1 MDVMSLAT
9 TRISCFSQQLTKT
22 AQRMRERARWK
33 EHDHNL
39 TQPFKHDHNLTQP
52 FKHDHNLTQP
62 FKHDHKLTQSF
73 KHDHNLTQPFKHDH
87 NLTQPFKHDHN
98 LTQPTCFKIRTTTSS
113 TNTQLMLKFFF
124 FNQTITNEKL
134 KVAAL
139 VRNYIINTHINFT
152 SKFVESI
159 NCINP

>member
-33 EHDHNL
+33 E
-39 TQPFKHDHNLTQP
+39 
-52 FKHDHNLTQP
+52 HDHNLTQP